1 MTLSTINIVQPYTR
15 TSIAWTPDLIR
26 AAEIYA
32 NGGSIRLAADLVD
45 DMLGDDRIQLVLKR
59 RVGGLLGKPLS
70 FDVGVGR
77 KKRAAIKALEA
88 EEDWWSILPEDKY
101 SQLKSYALMLNIA
114 PGTLT
119 WSMSKTGRMLP
130 DLEVWHPRYLRFDTT
145 ARKWFATTTTG
156 EVEVNAGDG
165 KWVMHCPFGRQRPW
179 TWGLWRGIARWWML
193 KQFAIN
199 DWGVASDEIR
209 VKTVTVDAAAE
220 STPEDRRKLA
230 REIVEMG
237 RAGVIVLPP
246 GYKYEIIEQKA
257 DTWKIYQE
265 QINMANEAI
274 AIAFLGN
281 NLSTEV
287 HGGSLAAAQE
297 AGDVEIGVLRY
308 DAESD
313 STWSHDQIL
322 THWGELN
329 YGSADAA
336 PWPCYEIAPP
346 EDDSK
351 KADTLLKKSQA
362 LSTLVNAPPEV
373 DRRALLEDAGIPLL
387 AVAAVPVAPVE
398 PVPAAPVDTP
408 APEPAPEAAP
418 KADAATAAQS
428 QIYAYDLQYQVVT
441 INERRKEL
449 GLPPVPGGDVPP
461 KPPGQTGAPASPPPV
476 PSTGLSVALAS
487 GVDPATRAPFVEGQL
502 AADEL
507 VDAGVAGDPMRDE
520 LDRVF
525 SAVSDATS
533 YEALRRD
540 LPKLLHGLSGAK
552 LAEAIYR
559 VTVMGRLVGRE
570 AVRQEG
576 K

>member
-1 MTLSTINIVQPYTR
+1 MNQLQIVQPYTR

-45 DMLGDDRIQLVLKR
+45 DMLGDDRIQLVIKR
-59 RVGGLLGKPLS
+59 RVGGLLGKPLT
-70 FDVGVGR
+70 FDAGMGR

-119 WSMSKTGRMLP
+119 WSASKTGRLLP
-130 DLEVWHPRYLRFDTT
+130 ELEVWHPRHLRFDTT
-145 ARKWFATTTTG
+145 RRVWVATTTTG
-156 EVEVNAGDG
+156 EVVVNPGDG
-165 KWVMHCPFGRQRPW
+165 TWVMHCPFGRSRPW

-209 VKTVTVDAAAE
+209 VKAVTVDAGAE
-220 STPEDRRKLA
+220 STVEDRKRLA

-297 AGDVEIGVLRY
+297 AGNVEIGVLRY

-313 STWSHDQIL
+313 STWAHDQIL

-336 PWPCYEIAPP
+336 PWPCYEIEPP

-362 LSTLVNAPPEV
+362 LSSLKDAPPEV
-373 DRRALLEDAGIPLL
+373 DRRALLEEAGIPLL
-387 AVAAVPVAPVE
+387 AEAA
-398 PVPAAPVDTP
+398 VPAAPVEPIAP
-408 APEPAPEAAP
+408 AEPAPAEPPPDAEPKPDAVKTEAA
-418 KADAATAAQS
+418 KG
-428 QIYAYDLQYQVVT
+428 QIFAYDLQYKIVT
-441 INERRKEL
+441 INERRKEI
-449 GLPPVPGGDVPP
+449 GLPPIPGGDVPP
-461 KPPGQTGAPASPPPV
+461 TPPGPTAAAPPV
-476 PSTGLSVALAS
+476 PSAGLNVALAS

-520 LDRVF
+520 LGRVL

-533 YEALRRD
+533 YEALRKE